1 MKSMLKKPNFEL
13 VYRDLLWERGNT
25 SLVTG
30 KKMND
35 EEMTWHKNHYSI
47 VPENELNDW

>member
-1 MKSMLKKPNFEL
+1 MG
-13 VYRDLLWERGNT
+13 RGNT

-35 EEMTWHKNHYSI
+35 EEMTWYKKHYCV
-47 VPENELNDW
+47 VPEDELDDW